1 MKSVLIIGLGRFGRH
16 IAKKLS
22 EMDHEVLAI
31 DKIENRVDAALP
43 YVTNAQ
49 IGDSTNQEFLET
61 LGVRDFDVCIVTIAE
76 DFQSSLITTSYLKEL
91 GAKKVVARA
100 NRDVHEKFLLR
111 NGADDVIY
119 PEKQLAAWTAI
130 KYTSDNISDYIDFG
144 DGCAMIEVKIPESW
158 VGKNLAELN
167 VRKKYNLN
175 IVATK
180 RNGELNLSVDPYT
193 EFDNDEMIVV
203 MGTVKDL
210 KKCFKI

>member
-16 IAKKLS
+16 ISKKLTD
-22 EMDHEVLAI
+22 MDHEVLAI
-31 DKIENRVDAALP
+31 DKVESRVDAALP

-49 IGDSTNQEFLET
+49 IGDSTNFEFLDT

-130 KYTSDNISDYIDFG
+130 KYTADNISDYIDLG
-144 DGCAMIEVKIPESW
+144 EDCAMVEVKIPADW
-158 VGKNLAELN
+158 VGKSLADLN

-180 RNGELNLSVDPYT
+180 ADGKLDLSVDPYD
-193 EFDNDEMIVV
+193 EFSQDEILIV
-203 MGTVKDL
+203 MGRIKDL